1 MKVNEIA
8 IKQGVH
14 DGAYEI
20 VWHNG
25 CYIDENRFRRY
36 DTKYLVLKE
45 KKTIDLLSK
54 CVDKDICDL
63 LCKGFNER
71 YRDIR
76 DGGNLRLCY
85 TVEGEA
91 GVYPI

>member
-1 MKVNEIA
+1 MKVNAIA

-14 DGAYEI
+14 DDDYEL
-20 VWHNG
+20 VWHYG
-25 CYIDENRFRRY
+25 YYVYETRFKRY

-63 LCKGFNER
+63 LCRGFNER
-71 YRDIR
+71 HSYIR
-76 DGGNLRLCY
+76 DGGNFRLYY
-85 TVEGEA
+85 TAEGEA
-91 GVYPI
+91 GIHPI